1 MDHRNEFKEYIDMN
15 WGNRIV
21 VVFIC
26 FAAFIGY
33 MVVRAFQEDFDL
45 VAEDYYAQ
53 EIGYQSKLNKLS
65 NASRDSVSVG
75 IHQQK
80 GDVYLEFPRLA
91 TGKIHFYHPSRKM
104 FDRTFDI
111 QLDKSNLQRIA
122 KSDLVPGNYRVNIS
136 WNTDSKEYY
145 QQTNIY
151 IQ

>member
-1 MDHRNEFKEYIDMN
+1 MN

-21 VVFIC
+21 LAFVL

-53 EIGYQSKLNKLS
+53 EINYQQKLNRLS
-65 NASRDSVSVG
+65 TTAIEEKEVLVK
-75 IHQQK
+75 QK
-80 GDVYLEFPRLA
+80 KGQIYLTFPDESA
-91 TGKIHFYHPSRKM
+91 TGSIHFYHHSRKI

-111 QLDKSNLQRIA
+111 
-122 KSDLVPGNYRVNIS
+122 DLSTNQVQKIDRSELVAGNYQVNIT
-136 WNTDSKEYY
+136 WQTDKKDFY
-145 QQTNIY
+145 QQSSIY

>member
-1 MDHRNEFKEYIDMN
+1 MN

-21 VVFIC
+21 LAFAL

-53 EIGYQSKLNKLS
+53 EINYQKKLNKLA
-65 NASRDSVSVG
+65 NAADEEKEVVVKQSGQV
-75 IHQQK
+75 IH
-80 GDVYLEFPRLA
+80 LTFPDKEA
-91 TGKIHFYHPSRKM
+91 SGSIHFYHPSRKI

-111 QLDKSNLQRIA
+111 DLGDGGVQTIDR
-122 KSDLVPGNYRVNIS
+122 SDLVGGSYRVNINWVS
-136 WNTDSKEYY
+136 EGTDYF
-145 QQTNIY
+145 QQSSIY